1 MWELRNR
8 SVIILVSVLSGCVF
22 LYNVWGP
29 IFILTISLFLTIYAC
44 YFVIINDSLLSP
56 HAFLLLDYC
65 KHISFEVRTRFW
77 TVIDHV
83 YRYIRQFFEAAIS
96 RFRKRYLTQR
106 RPYSRMERRRGS
118 NYQLSTD
125 PYPTRKRSSHFGSI
139 TQLSPIPKNLQKA
152 NVSNDIS
159 SKIYFYPNSE
169 HSSYDQDSFVAKRT
183 STPMLS
189 QNKEELENQ
198 TFKLSPP
205 GQVLSKRPSPLY
217 GQNHVLMQVE
227 NSTYFD
233 AEGSLWDSNA
243 TSKVDTKVEERKAIQ
258 TATGP
263 LLASTRYNIDPK
275 VYNDVT
281 SPGLTARLTKYA
293 TEASN
298 KLAHQSKYRVGQF
311 PKVNLHASSVP
322 LINAKSMKT
331 RMPSTVRVAPSHTIR
346 YSPPSKQNILS
357 NVHHS
362 DNSCSS
368 PSIAQALRE
377 ISLKRHA
384 SREDV
389 AFDPAKKQRRD
400 IVASKEIEVQDETKQ
415 KRSREE
421 SLKSEEDISPQSNK
435 IVRPTK
441 RTKTPSCYDIINSL
455 SSSKHV
461 VSGVKRKARDLS
473 RSGTPDFEK
482 HFKSLE
488 CVQSASTETIAQ
500 VPSTSP
506 KYPDYELTEKRNN
519 SHACNSV
526 DKLQE
531 HSPLK
536 GILKTKGNFNDRII
550 ENESDRKHTKRLNAQ
565 NSDKDCSVESIESI
579 ESAKLTH
586 KLFMRAEP
594 ERNEKLRMLVEEQ
607 GNIRAKFTTDDV
619 EEIKK
624 EDITD
629 MRQTSMKAR
638 LQSMFDAI
646 SGKAASRINP
656 DVVIQAEE
664 VNTVKSVACTV
675 TCATLNSATTT
686 TNVNTTPISTSAV
699 APSPGSSESN
709 TKSPKYVAFNL
720 PAKNTSSNTN
730 VQFADTSE
738 RKIEN
743 ALISV
748 ADKTINST
756 VEVTLLT
763 TKSEIIA
770 QPVVSNLT
778 TTSSMSF
785 NIQNFDSN
793 KSTTITSAT
802 STSSIRTTF
811 MFDTVSANN
820 KSPLLAVPATTSIFG
835 KVTTA
840 APISSVVSMST
851 TAANTKNEPNHSN
864 PRTNVSQVTTI
875 CSTSVNV
882 STGNMK
888 GGMIFTS
895 PHTNPVNLST
905 VAGKKE
911 ENTGFTSIDTKAN
924 VMPFTS
930 IANITGSND
939 ALSRK
944 SNVNVS
950 TPLFT
955 FGTKTNN
962 PSITSTKSE
971 GFVFGSAGN
980 ASANGETFGASTST
994 SRQASMIPNTAT
1006 SSNNGNSGT
1015 QANSVT
1021 DTSSANT
1028 GFEANAKV
1036 SLPTF
1041 GSSTDS
1047 TFVSHP
1053 SSSSSINDSKA
1064 GFSFGKASMTTNTA
1078 ADTSN
1083 VSPFAVANNNLPSSF
1098 GASSSTSSTSTIN
1111 SSMAQIASNT
1121 GSIFTNSSSA
1131 PSIFGTTTVSNQPV
1145 FGTSSNLSG
1154 STATFTVPKST
1165 ATSVFGANVT
1175 TTSAGFAST
1184 NSMPIF
1190 SSIAGG
1196 SSMGAIN
1203 TTSIPMFGSSAS
1215 TSTSGIHTDG
1225 TSNVS
1230 SNLFSNTNLT
1240 TSISMFSTTSN
1251 IFGQANSTTGTN
1263 FKSSSGVFG
1272 SNSGSTLFGSTQPT
1286 TSSTFGAA
1294 NVSSNSTAST
1304 FGSTNI
1310 PVSNASVPVFGT
1322 TTTGTPDFASQNQ
1335 NKENP
1340 GAQTST
1346 SQNFGMNSIFR
1357 RDNTGGASVFGA
1369 ANGTASHFNSPVPN
1383 NTFAGQ
1389 NVSISSNPTFGM
1401 GTAPTANSPPA
1412 FSDSNKVSP
1421 FGAQPSTFGTPN
1433 VSSTPTFGNANA
1445 NESNTSGIFT
1455 FGANQKPPQQNATA
1469 FAFGSNN
1476 NTSASAPF
1484 QFGTTTSNSGTGF
1497 NFSAPTT
1504 TPSINF
1510 GTTNSSTTFNA
1521 STPGMFSIGS
1531 GSTISRSR
1539 NMRSRKLR

>member
-22 LYNVWGP
+22 LYSVWGS

-44 YFVIINDSLLSP
+44 YFLIINDSLLSP

-65 KHISFEVRTRFW
+65 KHISFEVRTSFG

-83 YRYIRQFFEAAIS
+83 Y
-96 RFRKRYLTQR
+96 
-106 RPYSRMERRRGS
+106 RMERRRGS

-125 PYPTRKRSSHFGSI
+125 PYPSRKSSSHFGSI

-152 NVSNDIS
+152 SVSNDIS

-169 HSSYDQDSFVAKRT
+169 HSSYNHDSFVAKRT

-189 QNKEELENQ
+189 RNKEELENQ
-198 TFKLSPP
+198 TFKLSPS

-233 AEGSLWDSNA
+233 AEGSSWNSSI
-243 TSKVDTKVEERKAIQ
+243 TSKVDTKVGERKGIQ

-322 LINAKSMKT
+322 LINVKSMKT
-331 RMPSTVRVAPSHTIR
+331 RTPATVRVAPSHTIR
-346 YSPPSKQNILS
+346 YSPPSKQSILS

-368 PSIAQALRE
+368 PSVAQALRE

-400 IVASKEIEVQDETKQ
+400 IVASKEFEVQDETKQ

-421 SLKSEEDISPQSNK
+421 SLKSEEDSSPQSNK

-461 VSGVKRKARDLS
+461 VSGVKRKARDFS

-506 KYPDYELTEKRNN
+506 KYPDYELAERRNN

-531 HSPLK
+531 QSPLK
-536 GILKTKGNFNDRII
+536 GILKAKGNFNNRSV
-550 ENESDRKHTKRLNAQ
+550 ENESDRKHTERSNAQ
-565 NSDKDCSVESIESI
+565 NSDKDSSVESVESI

-675 TCATLNSATTT
+675 TCATLNSSTTT

-699 APSPGSSESN
+699 APSLGKSESN

-743 ALISV
+743 VVTSV
-748 ADKTINST
+748 ADKTSNST
-756 VEVTLLT
+756 LGITFST
-763 TKSEIIA
+763 TKSEIVS
-770 QPVVSNLT
+770 QPVVSNST
-778 TTSSMSF
+778 ATSSTSL
-785 NIQNFDSN
+785 NVQNFDSN
-793 KSTTITSAT
+793 KSNTFTSTT
-802 STSSIRTTF
+802 STSPIRTTF
-811 MFDTVSANN
+811 IFDTVSANN

-835 KVTTA
+835 TVTTA
-840 APISSVVSMST
+840 APIPSVISMST
-851 TAANTKNEPNHSN
+851 TAVNAKNEPSESN
-864 PRTNVSQVTTI
+864 PKTNVSQVAAI
-875 CSTSVNV
+875 CSSSVNV
-882 STGNMK
+882 SIGNMK

-895 PHTNPVNLST
+895 PHTNLVNLSS
-905 VAGKKE
+905 VAGKTE
-911 ENTGFTSIDTKAN
+911 QNTGFTSIDTKAN

-930 IANITGSND
+930 VANITGSND
-939 ALSRK
+939 AFNRK

-955 FGTKTNN
+955 FGSKTNN
-962 PSITSTKSE
+962 LPTTSTKTE

-980 ASANGETFGASTST
+980 TSGNSETFGASTST
-994 SRQASMIPNTAT
+994 SRQASMIPNAAT

-1021 DTSSANT
+1021 NASSANT

-1041 GSSTDS
+1041 GSSTNS
-1047 TFVSHP
+1047 TFASYP
-1053 SSSSSINDSKA
+1053 SSSSSVNDNKT

-1078 ADTSN
+1078 TGTSN
-1083 VSPFAVANNNLPSSF
+1083 VGLFAVAKNNLPSSF
-1098 GASSSTSSTSTIN
+1098 GASSSTSTTSTTIN
-1111 SSMAQIASNT
+1111 SSMAQIAPNT

-1131 PSIFGTTTVSNQPV
+1131 PSIFGTTTVSNQSV
-1145 FGTSSNLSG
+1145 FGTSSNLSA
-1154 STATFTVPKST
+1154 STATFTLPKST
-1165 ATSVFGANVT
+1165 TTSVFGSNVA
-1175 TTSAGFAST
+1175 TTSVGFAST

-1196 SSMGAIN
+1196 SSMGAIS

-1215 TSTSGIHTDG
+1215 TSTSGIN
-1225 TSNVS
+1225 TSEKNNVN
-1230 SNLFSNTNLT
+1230 SNLFSSTNLT

-1251 IFGQANSTTGTN
+1251 IFGQANSATGTS

-1272 SNSGSTLFGSTQPT
+1272 SNSGSTLFGSTQTT
-1286 TSSTFGAA
+1286 TSSTFGAT

-1340 GAQTST
+1340 GTQTST
-1346 SQNFGMNSIFR
+1346 SQNFGMTSIFR
-1357 RDNTGGASVFGA
+1357 RDNTGGAPVFGG
-1369 ANGTASHFNSPVPN
+1369 ANSATGHFNSPVPN

-1389 NVSISSNPTFGM
+1389 NVPISSNPTFGM
-1401 GTAPTANSPPA
+1401 GTAPTSNGPPA

-1421 FGAQPSTFGTPN
+1421 FGAQSSTFGAAN

-1455 FGANQKPPQQNATA
+1455 FGANQKPPQQNATTA
-1469 FAFGSNN
+1469 FTFGSNN
-1476 NTSASAPF
+1476 NTSASTPF

-1497 NFSAPTT
+1497 NFAAPTT

-1510 GTTNSSTTFNA
+1510 GTTNSTTTFNA
-1521 STPGMFSIGS
+1521 SAPGMFSIGS
-1531 GSTISRSR
+1531 GSTASRSR
-1539 NMRSRKLR
+1539 NTRTRKLR

>member
-22 LYNVWGP
+22 LYSVWGP

-44 YFVIINDSLLSP
+44 YFLIINDSLLSP

-65 KHISFEVRTRFW
+65 KHISFEVRTSFG

-83 YRYIRQFFEAAIS
+83 Y
-96 RFRKRYLTQR
+96 
-106 RPYSRMERRRGS
+106 RMERRRGS

-125 PYPTRKRSSHFGSI
+125 PYPTRKSSSHFVSI

-169 HSSYDQDSFVAKRT
+169 HSSYDHDSFVAKRT

-189 QNKEELENQ
+189 RNKEELENEMY
-198 TFKLSPP
+198 KLSPA

-217 GQNHVLMQVE
+217 GQNQVLMQVE

-233 AEGSLWDSNA
+233 AEGSSWD
-243 TSKVDTKVEERKAIQ
+243 SKVDTKVGERKDIQ

-322 LINAKSMKT
+322 LINVKSMKT
-331 RMPSTVRVAPSHTIR
+331 RTQATVRVAPSHTIR

-357 NVHHS
+357 NVRHS
-362 DNSCSS
+362 DNSYSS
-368 PSIAQALRE
+368 PSVAQALRE

-400 IVASKEIEVQDETKQ
+400 IVASKEFEVQNETKQ
-415 KRSREE
+415 KRSRDEFM
-421 SLKSEEDISPQSNK
+421 KSEEDISPQSNK

-461 VSGVKRKARDLS
+461 VSGVKRKARDFS

-506 KYPDYELTEKRNN
+506 KYPDYELTERRNN
-519 SHACNSV
+519 SNACNSV
-526 DKLQE
+526 DKPQE

-536 GILKTKGNFNDRII
+536 GILKAKGHFNDRSV
-550 ENESDRKHTKRLNAQ
+550 ENEPDHKHGKPLNAQ
-565 NSDKDCSVESIESI
+565 NSDKDFSVESIESI

-594 ERNEKLRMLVEEQ
+594 ARNEKLRMLVEEQ

-664 VNTVKSVACTV
+664 VNAIKSVACTV
-675 TCATLNSATTT
+675 TCATLNSSTTT

-699 APSPGSSESN
+699 APSLGSSESN

-720 PAKNTSSNTN
+720 PAKNTSSNAN

-743 ALISV
+743 VLTSV
-748 ADKTINST
+748 TDKTIDST
-756 VEVTLLT
+756 PGVTFST
-763 TKSEIIA
+763 TKSEIVS
-770 QPVVSNLT
+770 QPVVSVSS
-778 TTSSMSF
+778 TTSSTSL
-785 NIQNFDSN
+785 NVQNFDSN
-793 KSTTITSAT
+793 KSTTIASTT
-802 STSSIRTTF
+802 STSSMSTTF

-820 KSPLLAVPATTSIFG
+820 KTPLLAVPATTSIFG
-835 KVTTA
+835 TVTTA
-840 APISSVVSMST
+840 APIPSGISMST
-851 TAANTKNEPNHSN
+851 TTTAVNAKNEPSESN
-864 PRTNVSQVTTI
+864 SRTNVSQVATI
-875 CSTSVNV
+875 CSSSVNV
-882 STGNMK
+882 SIGNTK

-895 PHTNPVNLST
+895 PHTNLINSSS
-905 VAGKKE
+905 VAGKRE
-911 ENTGFTSIDTKAN
+911 QNTGFTSIDTKAN

-930 IANITGSND
+930 VANITGSND
-939 ALSRK
+939 ALSKK
-944 SNVNVS
+944 SNANVS
-950 TPLFT
+950 TPMFI
-955 FGTKTNN
+955 FGSKTNN
-962 PSITSTKSE
+962 PPTTSTKTE

-980 ASANGETFGASTST
+980 ASENSEKFGASTST
-994 SRQASMIPNTAT
+994 SRQASMIPNAAT
-1006 SSNNGNSGT
+1006 SSINGNIGT

-1021 DTSSANT
+1021 NASSANT

-1041 GSSTDS
+1041 GSSTSS
-1047 TFVSHP
+1047 TFASHP
-1053 SSSSSINDSKA
+1053 SSSSSVNDNKA

-1078 ADTSN
+1078 TGTSN
-1083 VSPFAVANNNLPSSF
+1083 VGPFAVANNNLPSSF
-1098 GASSSTSSTSTIN
+1098 GATSSTSTASTIN
-1111 SSMAQIASNT
+1111 SSMAQIAPNT

-1145 FGTSSNLSG
+1145 FGTSSNLSA
-1154 STATFTVPKST
+1154 STATFTLPKST
-1165 ATSVFGANVT
+1165 TTSVFGSNVA

-1190 SSIAGG
+1190 SGIPGG
-1196 SSMGAIN
+1196 SSMGAIS

-1215 TSTSGIHTDG
+1215 TSTSGINTSG
-1225 TSNVS
+1225 TSNVG
-1230 SNLFSNTNLT
+1230 SNLFSSANLT

-1251 IFGQANSTTGTN
+1251 IFGQANSATGTS
-1263 FKSSSGVFG
+1263 FKSSTGVFG
-1272 SNSGSTLFGSTQPT
+1272 NNSGSTLFGSTQTT
-1286 TSSTFGAA
+1286 TSSTFSAA
-1294 NVSSNSTAST
+1294 NVPSNSTAPT

-1310 PVSNASVPVFGT
+1310 PVSNASVPVFGA

-1346 SQNFGMNSIFR
+1346 SQSFGITSIFR
-1357 RDNTGGASVFGA
+1357 GDNTGGTPVFGA
-1369 ANGTASHFNSPVPN
+1369 ANGAASHFNSPVSN

-1389 NVSISSNPTFGM
+1389 NVPISSNPTFAM
-1401 GTAPTANSPPA
+1401 GTAPTANGPPA

-1421 FGAQPSTFGTPN
+1421 FGAQASSTFGSPN
-1433 VSSTPTFGNANA
+1433 VSSTPTFGNANI
-1445 NESNTSGIFT
+1445 NKSNTPGLFT
-1455 FGANQKPPQQNATA
+1455 FGASQTPPQQNATT
-1469 FAFGSNN
+1469 FAFGSNS

-1484 QFGTTTSNSGTGF
+1484 QFGTATSNSGTGF

-1510 GTTNSSTTFNA
+1510 GTTNSTTTFNA

-1531 GSTISRSR
+1531 GSTASRSR
-1539 NMRSRKLR
+1539 NSRTRKLR

>member
-22 LYNVWGP
+22 LYNVWGS

-44 YFVIINDSLLSP
+44 YFLIINDSLLSP

-65 KHISFEVRTRFW
+65 KHISFEVRTSFG

-83 YRYIRQFFEAAIS
+83 YLYIRQFFEAAIR
-96 RFRKRYLTQR
+96 RFRKRYLTER

-125 PYPTRKRSSHFGSI
+125 PYPTKKRSSHFGSI
-139 TQLSPIPKNLQKA
+139 TQISPIPKNLQKA
-152 NVSNDIS
+152 NVSNDIT
-159 SKIYFYPNSE
+159 SKMYFYPNSE
-169 HSSYDQDSFVAKRT
+169 HSSYDHDSFVTKRT
-183 STPMLS
+183 STPVLS
-189 QNKEELENQ
+189 RNKEELENQ
-198 TFKLSPP
+198 TFKLSPS
-205 GQVLSKRPSPLY
+205 GQVLSKRPPSPLY

-233 AEGSLWDSNA
+233 AEGSSWDSSVTA
-243 TSKVDTKVEERKAIQ
+243 KVDTKVGERKAIQ
-258 TATGP
+258 TASGP

-322 LINAKSMKT
+322 LINVKSMKT
-331 RMPSTVRVAPSHTIR
+331 RTPTTVRVAPSHTIR

-357 NVHHS
+357 NVRHS

-368 PSIAQALRE
+368 PSVAQALRE

-400 IVASKEIEVQDETKQ
+400 IVASKEFEVQDETKQ

-421 SLKSEEDISPQSNK
+421 SLKSEEDSSPQSNK

-461 VSGVKRKARDLS
+461 VSGVKRKARDFS

-488 CVQSASTETIAQ
+488 CVQSASTETVAQ
-500 VPSTSP
+500 VHSTSS
-506 KYPDYELTEKRNN
+506 KCPDYELTERKNN
-519 SHACNSV
+519 SHACNSA

-536 GILKTKGNFNDRII
+536 GILTAKGNFNNESI

-565 NSDKDCSVESIESI
+565 NSDKDYSVESIESI

-646 SGKAASRINP
+646 SGKGASRINP

-664 VNTVKSVACTV
+664 VNAVKSVACTV
-675 TCATLNSATTT
+675 TCATLNSSTTT

-709 TKSPKYVAFNL
+709 TKSPKHVAFNL

-743 ALISV
+743 VLTSV

-756 VEVTLLT
+756 LGVTLST
-763 TKSEIIA
+763 TKSEIVS
-770 QPVVSNLT
+770 QPVVSNST

-785 NIQNFDSN
+785 NVQNFDSN

-802 STSSIRTTF
+802 STLPIGTTF
-811 MFDTVSANN
+811 VFDTVSATN
-820 KSPLLAVPATTSIFG
+820 KSPLLAVPATTTIFG
-835 KVTTA
+835 NVTTA
-840 APISSVVSMST
+840 APISSVISMST
-851 TAANTKNEPNHSN
+851 TATNTKNEPSQSN
-864 PRTNVSQVTTI
+864 PRTNVSQVAAI

-882 STGNMK
+882 SIGNMK

-895 PHTNPVNLST
+895 PHTNPANLST
-905 VAGKKE
+905 VAEKRE
-911 ENTGFTSIDTKAN
+911 QNTGFTSIDTKAN

-939 ALSRK
+939 ALSTK

-962 PSITSTKSE
+962 PSTTSTKSE

-980 ASANGETFGASTST
+980 ASVNSETFGASTST
-994 SRQASMIPNTAT
+994 SRQASMIPNAAT

-1021 DTSSANT
+1021 GASSANT
-1028 GFEANAKV
+1028 GFEANPKV

-1047 TFVSHP
+1047 TFASHP
-1053 SSSSSINDSKA
+1053 LSSSSVNDSKA

-1078 ADTSN
+1078 TGTSN
-1083 VSPFAVANNNLPSSF
+1083 VGPFAVANNNLPSSF
-1098 GASSSTSSTSTIN
+1098 GASSSTSTTSTIN
-1111 SSMAQIASNT
+1111 SSTAQIAPNT
-1121 GSIFTNSSSA
+1121 GSIFTNPSSA

-1145 FGTSSNLSG
+1145 FGTSNLSV
-1154 STATFTVPKST
+1154 STVTFTLPKST
-1165 ATSVFGANVT
+1165 TTSVFGSNVA

-1215 TSTSGIHTDG
+1215 TSTSGINTGG

-1230 SNLFSNTNLT
+1230 SNLFSNANVT

-1251 IFGQANSTTGTN
+1251 IFGQANSATGTS

-1286 TSSTFGAA
+1286 TSSAFGAA
-1294 NVSSNSTAST
+1294 NVPSNSTAST

-1340 GAQTST
+1340 GAPTSA
-1346 SQNFGMNSIFR
+1346 SQNFGMSSIFR
-1357 RDNTGGASVFGA
+1357 RDNTGGAPVFGA
-1369 ANGTASHFNSPVPN
+1369 ANSTTGHFNSSVPN

-1401 GTAPTANSPPA
+1401 GTASTANGPPA
-1412 FSDSNKVSP
+1412 FSDSNKASP
-1421 FGAQPSTFGTPN
+1421 FGAQSSTFGTPN

-1469 FAFGSNN
+1469 FAFGNNN

-1510 GTTNSSTTFNA
+1510 GTTNSTTFNA

-1531 GSTISRSR
+1531 GSTASRSR
-1539 NMRSRKLR
+1539 NTRTRKLR